1 MIPLYL
7 QARMS
12 KLEVAVRNRLLAVSA
27 TANRKPIV
35 TKQYENEL
43 EDVLKILKNDNI
55 PNSVILDKYSHLFDI
70 EYKENG
76 KRVIKRLKP
85 ISFTTTDGLKKVITF
100 DIQ

>member
-1 MIPLYL
+1 MIPFYL

-27 TANRKPIV
+27 IANRKPIV
-35 TKQYENEL
+35 TKKYENEL
-43 EDVLKILKNDNI
+43 IDVLNIVTNDNI
-55 PNSVILDKYSHLFDI
+55 PNSVILDKYSHLFEI
-70 EYKENG
+70 EYKDNG

-100 DIQ
+100 AD